1 MLRDINVKKLKNFGT
16 IVLLTAEPET
26 VYKRIHM
33 DKSRPLLQGK
43 MNVGYIS
50 ELMDKRR
57 AAYESAADIVVS
69 TDGRHVVAIA
79 DEIWNAQG

>member
-1 MLRDINVKKLKNFGT
+1 
-16 IVLLTAEPET
+16 
-26 VYKRIHM
+26 M

-43 MNVGYIS
+43 MNVGYIA

-57 AAYESAADIVVS
+57 AAYESAADVVVS

-79 DEIWNAQG
+79 DEIWNV